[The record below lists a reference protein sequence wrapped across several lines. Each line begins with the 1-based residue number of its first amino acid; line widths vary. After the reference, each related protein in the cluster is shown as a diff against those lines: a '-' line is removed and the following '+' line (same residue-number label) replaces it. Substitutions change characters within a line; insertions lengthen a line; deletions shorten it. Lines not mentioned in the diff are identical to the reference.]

1 MRVSG
6 ARRVRPFARLLHPE
20 SGPRTGTR
28 VISSGSPSAL
38 VAEDTRTVTLFAHLR
53 APERAR
59 GLIQALKSGMS
70 RQRASVAAAVLGGV
84 VGAAVGM
91 AYLGGAVAQSA
102 TVRGQAYRMAGAYD
116 SGFTDEAVAAAV
128 GGLDDSALEIARR
141 HDPYTVAGDAQRD
154 RRSAQLTAL
163 LERRGQAVLT
173 RASASA
179 AEDAG
184 LRAGTTVDPAR
195 PFRLNGALESSR
207 DLDCLTTAVYYEA
220 RGEGQAGMQAV
231 AQVVLNRARHGA
243 FPQTVCGVVYQ
254 GAGRRTGCQFSFVCN
269 GSMRGRR
276 EGGAWERARRVAAN
290 ALSGHVYAAVG
301 NATHFH
307 TTAVNPRWS
316 GSLVRVTQVG
326 SHIFYRF
333 GGRRGGAS
341 QFAQSVQPSGDMA
354 RAEAGRVEAQA
365 PDISNV
371 AVNVTGA
378 SPAGDLPVAAE
389 DRAAP
394 ASAPPIA

>member
-1 MRVSG
+1 M
-6 ARRVRPFARLLHPE
+6 
-20 SGPRTGTR
+20 
-28 VISSGSPSAL
+28 
-38 VAEDTRTVTLFAHLR
+38 
-53 APERAR
+53 
-59 GLIQALKSGMS
+59 
-70 RQRASVAAAVLGGV
+70 
-84 VGAAVGM
+84 GAAVGM

-102 TVRGQAYRMAGAYD
+102 TVRGQAYRMAGAYG
-116 SGFTDEAVAAAV
+116 SGFTEEALAAAV
-128 GGLDDSALEIARR
+128 GGLDASALEIARR

-154 RRSAQLTAL
+154 RRSAELTAL
-163 LERRGQAVLT
+163 LERRGEAVMT
-173 RASASA
+173 RASA
-179 AEDAG
+179 DATADVG
-184 LRAGTTVDPAR
+184 LRGGVTVDPAR
-195 PFRLNGALESSR
+195 PFRLNGALEASR

-269 GSMRGRR
+269 GAINGRR
-276 EGGAWERARRVAAN
+276 EGGAWERARRVAIG
-290 ALSGHVYAAVG
+290 ALSGQVYAPVG

-341 QFAQSVQPSGDMA
+341 QFAQTVQPSGA
-354 RAEAGRVEAQA
+354 VQRADAGQVVTGA
-365 PDISNV
+365 PDISDV
-371 AVNVTGA
+371 EVNLQDAAARTE
-378 SPAGDLPVAAE
+378 SPVAAA
-389 DRAAP
+389 DRATP
-394 ASAPPIA
+394 ASSGHATQPDA

>member
-1 MRVSG
+1 MRVS
-6 ARRVRPFARLLHPE
+6 ARGGTSPSRAFCILSPARKA
-20 SGPRTGTR
+20 TR
-28 VISSGSPSAL
+28 VSSSGSQGAL
-38 VAEDTRTVTLFAHLR
+38 VAEDTGTVTLLAHLR

-59 GLIQALKSGMS
+59 GLLKALKSRMS

-84 VGAAVGM
+84 VGVAVGM

-128 GGLDDSALEIARR
+128 GGLDASALEIARR

-163 LERRGQAVLT
+163 LERQGQAALT
-173 RASASA
+173 RASTGTRDAD
-179 AEDAG
+179 EAG
-184 LRAGTTVDPAR
+184 LRGGTTVDPAR

-220 RGEGQAGMQAV
+220 RGEGQSGMQAV

-269 GSMRGRR
+269 GAINGRR
-276 EGGAWERARRVAAN
+276 EPAAWERARRVAAG
-290 ALSGHVYAAVG
+290 ALSGHVYAPVG

-307 TTAVNPRWS
+307 TTGVNPRWS

-333 GGRRGGAS
+333 GGRRGGAA
-341 QFAQSVQPSGDMA
+341 QFAQSVRPS
-354 RAEAGRVEAQA
+354 EALADVGGTTQSGA
-365 PDISNV
+365 PDISDV
-371 AVNVTGA
+371 AVNIQNAPVGGA
-378 SPAGDLPVAAE
+378 VE
-389 DRAAP
+389 DRAAAAITP
-394 ASAPPIA
+394 TT